1 MVVEKEEKQ
10 EEEDEEEEE
19 EEEEEDAFGNLTHL
33 RSYACLQF
41 KDALGTAASTSF
53 IR

>member
-1 MVVEKEEKQ
+1 MVIEEED

-19 EEEEEDAFGNLTHL
+19 GAFGNLTHL
-33 RSYACLQF
+33 PSNACLQF
-41 KDALGTAASTSF
+41 KDALGTAASTCF